1 MKNLFKTFLVIIA
14 LGCSLSSNAQS
25 SNIKNSLLWEVSG
38 NGLQKPSYLFGTIH
52 MICGKDF
59 MMWDKATDA
68 FAKTSKLALEIN
80 MADATEMA
88 AAQQLAFGK
97 KPLSQTLTE
106 KQKADL
112 ETILQKNAVGTLA
125 QLDSYTLETVMSLL
139 FMKSFGCPDLKF
151 YEMEFMAKA
160 NESKKPIVGLE
171 QVTEQVEFLN
181 QSFTDDE
188 LIAYLQEIDAKMCT
202 EMIKYY
208 TMQDIDGLYQMMIDD
223 KSMSAGT
230 QKILLDDRNAKWV
243 TTIPKMMQ
251 KESVFFAF
259 GAAHLPGEKGV
270 INLLK
275 QAGYTVKP
283 IMN

>member
-1 MKNLFKTFLVIIA
+1 MKNLFKTILVVFVF
-14 LGCSLSSNAQS
+14 GCGFSSNAQS

-52 MICGKDF
+52 MICAKDF

-88 AAQQLAFGK
+88 VAQQLAFGK

-139 FMKSFGCPDLKF
+139 FMKSFGCSDLKF

-171 QVTEQVEFLN
+171 QVAEQVEFLN

-188 LIAYLQEIDAKMCT
+188 LIAYFQEIDAKMCT

-208 TMQDIDGLYQMMIDD
+208 IMQDIDGLYQMMIDD
-223 KSMSAGT
+223 KSMSVGA
-230 QKILLDDRNAKWV
+230 QKILIDNRNAKWA
-243 TTIPKMMQ
+243 TTIPQMMQ

-270 INLLK
+270 INLLR